1 MELVSRGGWLVAIG
15 SNKGEA
21 EEERAASGSGVGR
34 GGGTEMFDEGFWKL
48 GLGRGS
54 IGTVEGG
61 TQF

>member
-1 MELVSRGGWLVAIG
+1 MELVSRGEWLVTIG

-21 EEERAASGSGVGR
+21 EEEKAASGSGLGR
-34 GGGTEMFDEGFWKL
+34 GGGMEMFDEGFWKL

>member
-1 MELVSRGGWLVAIG
+1 MELVSRGEWLVTIG